1 MTIGCDSLLRL
12 KGVLIKIVLT
22 ASIIKPIHILIW
34 VFNKELNRYLI
45 YYHDKLKKIFI
56 NEFKEKYRIILRD
69 FISNVT
75 NVGLINALE
84 NFFFSLF

>member
-45 YYHDKLKKIFI
+45 YYHDKLKKNI
-56 NEFKEKYRIILRD
+56 Y
-69 FISNVT
+69 
-75 NVGLINALE
+75 
-84 NFFFSLF
+84 